1 MKRAC
6 VLLAAG
12 FEEIEAVTIID
23 VLRRAEVHVEVAAVG
38 TNDSDPAPFVTGSH
52 DIAVRATTRA
62 EKIRAADFDAIVLPG
77 GLPGAHHLRDDETA
91 QALIRE
97 AAGRD
102 KVVAAICAAPVAL
115 ERAGVLTGRAA
126 TSFPGH
132 ALPSARYQEARVV
145 VDGRVVTSRSAGT
158 ALEFSLEL
166 VRHLVSDAVA
176 SKLRSG
182 MLVNAE

>member
-6 VLLAAG
+6 VLLAPG

-38 TNDSDPAPFVTGSH
+38 TPDSDPAPLVTGSH
-52 DIAVRATTRA
+52 DISVRATTRA
-62 EKIRAADFDAIVLPG
+62 EAIRSEDFDAIVLPG

-91 QALIRE
+91 QALVRE
-97 AAGRD
+97 AAARD
-102 KVVAAICAAPVAL
+102 KIVAAICAAPVAL
-115 ERAGVLTGRAA
+115 ERAGVLAGRAA

-145 VDGRVVTSRSAGT
+145 VDGRIVTSRAAGT

-176 SKLRSG
+176 NKLRSG